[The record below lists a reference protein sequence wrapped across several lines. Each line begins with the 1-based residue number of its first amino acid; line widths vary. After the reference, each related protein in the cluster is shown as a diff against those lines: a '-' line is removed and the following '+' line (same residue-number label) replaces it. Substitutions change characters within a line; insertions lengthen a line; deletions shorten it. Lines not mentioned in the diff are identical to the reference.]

1 MKKLLLSIVAMIFAI
16 GANAEDF
23 TFDFNDLASYGLSA
37 SDMKVDDDEK
47 NTPHYDVTS
56 KEKLTGT
63 LNNGKIIIKDVAAEG
78 ANNAR
83 IWYYTNSKTGES
95 EYQYRTYKNHTVTIS
110 MVDGSKISNVK
121 AVGDGSTTFKY
132 SGEGLAEVSIE
143 VTATTKFT
151 SIIVTTGEGSDTG
164 GGDDTPTGPK
174 AVSVTEA
181 LTIIN
186 GLADNGITEEDYV
199 VTGKITEIEQNF
211 GTTYGTATFTVE
223 GGLIGFR
230 LYYLDNKKVTD
241 KALLAVGD
249 EVTMQGKLQ
258 KFVKDGAMSPE
269 LCKGYITK
277 HIQNGTPDVPTI
289 KEITAA
295 EALTIIDALED
306 GKTTSEE
313 YIVSGTVSSVTEIS
327 AQFGNA
333 TFVMDGLTV
342 FRCKDFDNKNFTDED
357 KIQDGDNVKVRG
369 KLQKYVDKN
378 TSAVTPELSYGYL
391 VELNGATAISNA
403 TANTYNATAIFN
415 LAGQKVS
422 ADYKGIVV
430 KGGKK
435 VILK

>member
-1 MKKLLLSIVAMIFAI
+1 MKKLLLSLVAMIFAI
-16 GANAEDF
+16 GVNAEDF

-37 SDMKVDDDEK
+37 SDFETKGTE
-47 NTPHYDVTS
+47 TSYSLHS
-56 KEKLTGT
+56 KENLTST
-63 LNNGKIIIKDVAAEG
+63 ISNGVIVIKDVAAEG
-78 ANNAR
+78 ANVSK

-95 EYQYRTYKNHTVTIS
+95 EYQYRAYKNHTVTIS
-110 MVDGSKISNVK
+110 MVDGSKITNVK

-132 SGEGLAEVSIE
+132 SGEALSEVSIE

-151 SIIVTTGEGSDTG
+151 SCTVTTGESSDTG
-164 GGDDTPTGPK
+164 GGDDNPPTPEIKT
-174 AVSVTEA
+174 VTVAEA
-181 LTIIN
+181 LNIIN
-186 GLADNGITEEDYV
+186 GLADGGITEENYI

-230 LYYLDNKKVTD
+230 LNYLDNQQVKD
-241 KALLAVGD
+241 KALLAIGD

-258 KFVKDGAMSPE
+258 KYVKDGTMTPE

-277 HIQNGTPDVPTI
+277 HVQNGTPDVPTI
-289 KEITAA
+289 KEVTVT
-295 EALTIIDALED
+295 EALAIINALED

-327 AQFGNA
+327 AQYGNA

-342 FRCKDFDNKNFTDED
+342 FRCKDFDNKNFTNED

-369 KLQKYVDKN
+369 KLQKYVKDGV
-378 TSAVTPELSYGYL
+378 VTPELSYGYL

-403 TANTYNATAIFN
+403 TANTLKATAIYN

-422 ADYKGIVV
+422 ADYRGIVI
-430 KGGKK
+430 KNGKK
-435 VILK
+435 VVVK